1 MNKQE
6 KQIFTS
12 DNLKETAI
20 MTIAVGHYRRGRIF
34 LFDSEYDL
42 DQQYIRTGNCY
53 VTLYT
58 VACINDHNDIER
70 CPAANRLCNMRKGIR
85 SKDGLHKHPAAGVP
99 CSI

>member
-12 DNLKETAI
+12 DKLKETAI
-20 MTIAVGHYRRGRIF
+20 MTIAVGIIAAAVYF
-34 LFDSEYDL
+34 FDSEYDL
-42 DQQYIRTGNCY
+42 AQQYIRAGNCY
-53 VTLYT
+53 VALYT
-58 VACINDHNDIER
+58 VACVNDHNDIER
-70 CPAANRLCNMRKGIR
+70 CPAADRLCDMRKGIR

>member
-20 MTIAVGHYRRGRIF
+20 MTIAVGIIACDRIF

-42 DQQYIRTGNCY
+42 DQ
-53 VTLYT
+53 
-58 VACINDHNDIER
+58 
-70 CPAANRLCNMRKGIR
+70 
-85 SKDGLHKHPAAGVP
+85 
-99 CSI
+99 